1 MDFAKRIDALR
12 ARMEQEGVELVCLT
26 RGADLFYLTGIR
38 RPLEHGTDH
47 NAYGDWA
54 SVGLVGRQGG
64 VVVLAP
70 RMGGSFYREEAQGKP
85 WVSEVRLIL
94 ESEDPAE
101 VLRRAIRAVAGSP
114 RRVALDDRL
123 WARTVLELR
132 RSLPEADVCLASQLT
147 APLRMIKDEE
157 EIAAMRRAAEL
168 ADRVFEAVIRHLV
181 PGVTEFEVALEVER
195 QFTLLGAEYTSFET
209 GVFFIG
215 EGEPPRETTT
225 RSSTGRRLRH
235 GDSVMF
241 DFGCV
246 LDGYC
251 SDFGRCAF
259 VGEPPEEYRRIHG
272 LVLHA
277 QTEAMRAMR
286 AGQVTAAEV
295 NAVARRV
302 IEEAGYGEGFTH
314 RLGHGIGVTVHEPPY
329 LDVVDQTLLQ
339 ANMSFTVEPSVVL
352 PGRFGNRVEDVVL
365 VTEQGGYSLNRAP
378 HDLVI
383 VG

>member
-1 MDFAKRIDALR
+1 MDFRRRIDALQ
-12 ARMEQEGVELVCLT
+12 ARMEQAGVDLVCLT
-26 RGADLFYLTGIR
+26 RGANLFYLTGIR

-54 SVGLVGRQGG
+54 SIALVGRRDG

-70 RMGGSFYREEAQGKP
+70 RMGGSFYSEEAQGKP
-85 WVSEVRLIL
+85 WVREVRLIL
-94 ESEDPAE
+94 ESEDPAA
-101 VLRRAIRAVAGSP
+101 VLRSAVQAVAGSP
-114 RRVALDDRL
+114 RRVALDERL
-123 WARTVLELR
+123 WARTALELR
-132 RSLPEADVCLASQLT
+132 QFLPEATFSLASDLM

-157 EIAAMRRAAEL
+157 EIAAMRRAAAL
-168 ADRVFEAVIRHLV
+168 ADQVFEAVARQLV
-181 PGVTEFEVALEVER
+181 PGVTELEVALEIER
-195 QFTLLGAEYTSFET
+195 QFALLGAEYTSFET

-215 EGEPPRETTT
+215 GGEPGREGTT

-259 VGEPPEEYRRIHG
+259 VGEPPEEYRRVHA
-272 LVLHA
+272 LVLQA
-277 QTEAMRAMR
+277 QAEAMSAMR

-295 NAVARRV
+295 NAIARRV

-329 LDVVDQTLLQ
+329 LDVVDQTVLQ
-339 ANMSFTVEPSVVL
+339 ANMTFTVEPSVVV

-365 VTEQGGYSLNRAP
+365 VTERGGQSLNRAP
-378 HDLVI
+378 HNLVI